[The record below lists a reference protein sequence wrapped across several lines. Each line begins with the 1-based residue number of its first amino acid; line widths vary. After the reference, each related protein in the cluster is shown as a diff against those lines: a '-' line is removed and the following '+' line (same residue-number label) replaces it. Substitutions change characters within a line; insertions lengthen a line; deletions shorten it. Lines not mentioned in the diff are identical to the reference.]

1 MDAKEYVA
9 AFDEVKADFEKS
21 VAEFGLSFEAKETQ
35 LRETRACV
43 AEQCGCH
50 CENGNASLWR
60 NWISPACIACRTGER
75 TATLFVSL
83 KCSRHCYF
91 CFNPNQEDY
100 EYWLS
105 RKRDIAG
112 ELREAHAAGASF
124 DCLAITG
131 GEPLLFKSDVYAFLD
146 AARELYPQ
154 AHVRLYTCGD
164 FLDDAC
170 LAELRDRGLDEIRFS
185 VKLDGDEALAPEHA
199 RTLDA
204 IERAVSFIPD
214 VMVEMPV
221 GPHDGPAM
229 KELLVRLDEM
239 GVRGVNLLEFGFPL
253 CNAEAFAQRGLE
265 LRQNP
270 YPILYNYWYAG
281 GLPIAGSEA
290 ECLELMRFAAE
301 RGLRLGVHYCSLD
314 NKNSGQIYQQNK
326 GFLLD
331 KAFAVAHGWLHFD
344 EGDYFLKCVKAV
356 GDDASLVLGWALGKG
371 PVAAERDAMSD
382 RVVVSERAAA
392 VERFAE
398 NERVAAGEQAVA
410 AEPDM
415 ENERVVA
422 VEQATANE
430 ASSTAVRFVDYDEST
445 QVVAFPC
452 AWLPDARNA
461 FPTVDFIES
470 LNVVELNGSGT
481 PVVREVD
488 ARIVLQ

>member
-1 MDAKEYVA
+1 M
-9 AFDEVKADFEKS
+9 
-21 VAEFGLSFEAKETQ
+21 
-35 LRETRACV
+35 
-43 AEQCGCH
+43 
-50 CENGNASLWR
+50 
-60 NWISPACIACRTGER
+60 
-75 TATLFVSL
+75 
-83 KCSRHCYF
+83 
-91 CFNPNQEDY
+91 
-100 EYWLS
+100 
-105 RKRDIAG
+105 
-112 ELREAHAAGASF
+112 
-124 DCLAITG
+124 
-131 GEPLLFKSDVYAFLD
+131 
-146 AARELYPQ
+146 
-154 AHVRLYTCGD
+154 
-164 FLDDAC
+164 
-170 LAELRDRGLDEIRFS
+170 
-185 VKLDGDEALAPEHA
+185 KLDGDEALAPEHA

-204 IERAVSFIPD
+204 IERAVAFIPD

-221 GPHDGPAM
+221 GPHDGPAI

-314 NKNSGQIYQQNK
+314 NKNTGQIYQQNK
-326 GFLLD
+326 GFLFD
-331 KAFAVAHGWLHFD
+331 KAFAAAHGWLHFD

-371 PVAAERDAMSD
+371 PVAAERIAT
-382 RVVVSERAAA
+382 SERMS
-392 VERFAE
+392 E
-398 NERVAAGEQAVA
+398 NERVAAGERGAAAGRSAA
-410 AEPDM
+410 AEPDV
-415 ENERVVA
+415 ESGRAVA
-422 VEQATANE
+422 TEQAAKGKQVTSAEQAAVNE
-430 ASSTAVRFVDYDEST
+430 APSAAVRFVDYDEST

-470 LNVVELNGSGT
+470 LNVVELDDSGV

-488 ARIVLQ
+488 ARIVL